1 MPSVCLKLLHVRG
14 PVSHIFSCTLVWS
27 VSGDGAQLVRVV
39 VCHCGGRLVGVVSH
53 CGGQLVGVV
62 SHCGGRLVGVVVS

>member
-1 MPSVCLKLLHVRG
+1 MLKTAACERSGFSHLLLHM
-14 PVSHIFSCTLVWS
+14 VWS

-62 SHCGGRLVGVVVS
+62 SHCGGRFVGVVVS